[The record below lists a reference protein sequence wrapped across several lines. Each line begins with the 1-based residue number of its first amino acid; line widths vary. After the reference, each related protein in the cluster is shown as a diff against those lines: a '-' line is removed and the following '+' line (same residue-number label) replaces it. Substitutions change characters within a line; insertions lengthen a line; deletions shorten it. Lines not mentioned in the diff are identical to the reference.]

1 MYIIAKNERL
11 SYTFLVKMLIYVIIA
26 CVKKITKY
34 FSWEVNYMEASPMSL
49 FEKFIKE
56 AYGSQYV
63 IPVYQRNYT
72 WRKNKQVKQLLADIE
87 RILKGETKK
96 HFIGTVV
103 YNIVKTDFMVRER
116 EVVDGQQRLITMFLI
131 AYALRNLAK
140 AQGENDIASA
150 ITSSYLENNSS
161 DIKYK
166 YRLQPSVSDDDAYSY
181 IAKDIIGDYEGT
193 SLVMENYNYL
203 YSSLEILS
211 KEYPLMKVINAI
223 REIYIVRIELDS
235 DDDAQQIFE
244 SINST
249 GEKLTAAD
257 LIRNYVM
264 MRRTNDE
271 QETIYENY
279 WLKLERI
286 FPESKKLAEFIRFYL
301 ASKTY
306 TLTTEKDLYPVFK
319 DYWKAHDGENKY
331 LDILEEVL
339 HYAQHFERLY
349 LSEKKDPLGEQL
361 NDFRKLQSF
370 MPAPFSI
377 RMLEHLRLNEIT
389 QEQAKRTLKALNTY
403 LIRRY
408 INGQDTSAISRFFPG
423 YLKNVE
429 AQIEIND
436 NFDKYVDICIY
447 YLVNENKANSKF
459 MPDDT
464 QLRSYLETANA
475 YTLSNIRWVLDKIE
489 SHNNPAPVDLS
500 ALNIEHIM
508 PQTQNEYWADISG
521 LDEDEYTKVV
531 NRLGNLTLAAS
542 SDNSKMGNK
551 DFSSKKKILETTKHL
566 NLNAPILS
574 KDSWTV
580 ADIEARCKTLV
591 NKIIEIFPYEKSSYE
606 VVGKDSK
613 RYITLEAKGIV
624 AMGYLNEDESL
635 TVYAD
640 SQVFYD
646 TAPSAE
652 SLKEMR
658 DDFLEQ
664 EIIIQKD
671 GGYVFAQSHTFGSPS
686 TAADFIIGGSN
697 NGWNYWKD
705 SAGVVINDSLRKKS

>member
-1 MYIIAKNERL
+1 
-11 SYTFLVKMLIYVIIA
+11 
-26 CVKKITKY
+26 
-34 FSWEVNYMEASPMSL
+34 MEASPMSL

-72 WRKNKQVKQLLADIE
+72 WRKNKQVKQILADIA
-87 RILKGETKK
+87 RILRGETKK
-96 HFIGTVV
+96 HFIGTIV

-131 AYALRNLAK
+131 AYALRNIAK
-140 AQGENDIASA
+140 AQGEEEIAQA
-150 ITSSYLENNSS
+150 ITSNYLENNTT
-161 DIKYK
+161 DKYK
-166 YRLQPSVSDDDAYSY
+166 YRLQPSVSDDEAYSY
-181 IAKDIIGDYEGT
+181 IAKGIIEDYDGK
-193 SLVMENYNYL
+193 SLVMDNYNYL
-203 YSSLEILS
+203 YSNLQAFS
-211 KEYPLMKVINAI
+211 KEYSLMAVINAV
-223 REIYIVRIELDS
+223 REIYIVRIELES

-257 LIRNYVM
+257 LIRNYIM

-271 QETIYENY
+271 QETIYEKY
-279 WLKLERI
+279 WLKLEKI
-286 FPESKKLAEFIRFYL
+286 FPESKKLAEYIRFYL
-301 ASKTY
+301 ASKMY
-306 TLTTEKDLYPVFK
+306 TLITEKDLYQVFK
-319 DYWKAHDGENKY
+319 EYWRNQDGENKY
-331 LDILEEVL
+331 LDILGEVL

-349 LSEKKDPLGEQL
+349 LSDKADPLGEEL
-361 NDFRKLQSF
+361 HDFRKLQSF

-377 RMLEHLRLNEIT
+377 RLLEHLRVGDIT
-389 QEQAKRTLKALNTY
+389 QDQAKHTLKILNTY

-408 INGQDTSAISRFFPG
+408 LNGQDTSAISRFFPG
-423 YLKNVE
+423 YLKNVK
-429 AQIEIND
+429 AQIEING

-447 YLVNENKANSKF
+447 FLVNANKANSKF

-500 ALNIEHIM
+500 ALNIEHVM
-508 PQTQNEYWADISG
+508 PQTQNEYWAGISG

-531 NRLGNLTLAAS
+531 NRLGNLTLASS

-551 DFSSKKKILETTKHL
+551 DFVEKKKILETTKHI
-566 NLNAPILS
+566 NLNASIIA

-580 ADIEARCKTLV
+580 ADIEARCQTLV
-591 NKIIEIFPYEKSSYE
+591 DKIIEIFPYEKSTYE

-640 SQVFYD
+640 SQVYFN
-646 TAPSAE
+646 TEPSSD

-658 DDFLEQ
+658 DDFLEK
-664 EIIIQKD
+664 EIVIKKD
-671 GGYVFAQSHTFGSPS
+671 SEYVFAQSITFGSQS
-686 TAADFIIGGSN
+686 AATDFVLGGSN

-705 SAGVVINDSLRKKS
+705 STGQTINDSLRKKS